1 MSFTP
6 IENAE
11 KSNLELDALM
21 RDVQR
26 LLHTHMVLKTENE
39 QLKLQVFQQDQL
51 MKAAHQRLIA
61 MLKRMPNDV
70 ADPLK

>member
-1 MSFTP
+1 
-6 IENAE
+6 
-11 KSNLELDALM
+11 M